1 MAKDPKDGRSIF
13 VDNWEEQN
21 RANVCLSQ
29 RTWSP
34 RLEVDGAAIRWD
46 TSIRDF
52 QRGRAGH
59 IVEALEQPL
68 LLSRDMEA
76 YKRFKQNNLFLSLK
90 RDLAMVS
97 SLSYP

>member
-1 MAKDPKDGRSIF
+1 MAKDPKDGRSIS

-21 RANVCLSQ
+21 MADVCLSQ

-34 RLEVDGAAIRWD
+34 RLEVDGAAILWN
-46 TSIRDF
+46 TSVRDF
-52 QRGRAGH
+52 QRRRAGH

-68 LLSRDMEA
+68 ILSRDMEA
-76 YKRFKQNNLFLSLK
+76 YRRFKQNNLFLSLK